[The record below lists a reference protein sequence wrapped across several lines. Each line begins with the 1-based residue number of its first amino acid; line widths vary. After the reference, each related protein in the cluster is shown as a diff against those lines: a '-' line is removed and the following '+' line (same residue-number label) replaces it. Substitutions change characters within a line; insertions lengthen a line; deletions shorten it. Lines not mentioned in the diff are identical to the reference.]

1 MTFGE
6 WAASSWT
13 GWMLLALLVVGWAA
27 FCAFEFSKKGKWRH
41 WWMLGCWP
49 LIISIVYIVLANA
62 VWVGHFIK
70 AAVGLI

>member
-13 GWMLLALLVVGWAA
+13 GWMLLALLVLVWAIW
-27 FCAFEFSKKGKWRH
+27 CALEWAKEGKWRN

-49 LIISIVYIVLANA
+49 VIISLVYVALALSLC
-62 VWVGHFIK
+62 VSHFIK